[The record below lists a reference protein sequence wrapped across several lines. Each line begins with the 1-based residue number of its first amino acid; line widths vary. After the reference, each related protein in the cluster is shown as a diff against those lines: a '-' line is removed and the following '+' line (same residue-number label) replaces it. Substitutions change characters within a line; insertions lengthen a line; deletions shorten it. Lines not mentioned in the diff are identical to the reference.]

1 MGYPN
6 RVTSSVIFVSRLD
19 VSIGFYSDVFFCH
32 ATIHDPEAALLVAP
46 TVPRS
51 T

>member
-19 VSIGFYSDVFFCH
+19 VSIGFYSDVFF
-32 ATIHDPEAALLVAP
+32 ATRPFTIPRLPCWLP
-46 TVPRS
+46 RTVSRS